1 MIFNVFW
8 SKYVFIQ
15 SPLPKYR
22 VFSYPG
28 FDLIVMRIITKITS
42 FSMFNTLTA
51 MKHSKA
57 SNINYYQ
64 QLEYFKEAPKSQ
76 FTHYSY
82 VVVNL
87 FNTGFYKSA
96 FSTYSFGKLVL
107 MCFCIFCAFCLVFV
121 LNLML
126 FCKFIP
132 YIQHICV
139 RCYVILFSLYNNYL

>member
-1 MIFNVFW
+1 MSFGVSTSLFRALYPNIGCLA
-8 SKYVFIQ
+8 IQ
-15 SPLPKYR
+15 D
-22 VFSYPG
+22 